1 MFMVVGKVYDIVWQ
15 DCVRW
20 YESLY
25 MEMVTIIVV
34 YILLNSA

>member
-20 YESLY
+20 CESLY
-25 MEMVTIIVV
+25 MEMVTM
-34 YILLNSA
+34 NSA